1 MPDYH
6 LVWEYLPVSGTLDVF
21 FCPRHVYP
29 VALGQPHHYYLSFTG
44 RGQFS
49 AVAQR
54 GTWRPVSLYQSLIE
68 ERPTSLE
75 GSTPTI
81 EVDPA
86 LALLC
91 KLIALFHP
99 TLGQLCSCNFHTKMQ
114 RVGMFQVPAG
124 IGAGAQTPAPQRPCR
139 EDT

>member
-1 MPDYH
+1 MYSFVQGMCILWH
-6 LVWEYLPVSGTLDVF
+6 LVNPTIII
-21 FCPRHVYP
+21 CPSQEGDNFMLWHRGVH
-29 VALGQPHHYYLSFTG
+29 G
-44 RGQFS
+44 GQFPS
-49 AVAQR
+49 ISH
-54 GTWRPVSLYQSLIE
+54 W

-81 EVDPA
+81 EADLV